1 MSETPVEVTF
11 DYPITEGQVVDEFK
25 AEINGEIVEAEIMD
39 KLEAIKVYEKAKKEK
54 KSTIFAERAEES

>member
-39 KLEAIKVYEKAKKEK
+39 RLEALRVYEKASGEK
-54 KSTIFAERAEES
+54 ISAIYAERAEES